1 MKVDMRVGIFRKNR
15 LKKKFRID
23 TITTKLLL
31 LVLFATIIPLFAITS
46 FSIKLFSTI
55 VSGNHYS
62 INLIL
67 FIFII
72 GLLVSAVFAIVFSRT
87 LTTPILKLMEAAN
100 IISEGNL
107 DYEVSMKG
115 NDEIARLAKAF
126 NIMTRRLK
134 QQQQLRDNFIAAL
147 THDLKVPML
156 AENQTINYLLKETY
170 GPITDEQREV
180 LEIIKSTN
188 ASSLE
193 MVSTLLDVHKYD
205 LDKATVF
212 KEDFDLIE
220 LFKIS
225 IIEIKSLADEKNI
238 LLRVEADLE
247 NIMINAAKKELKRD
261 FHNLI
266 SNAISNSSAQSS
278 ISCKVVLNKQDL
290 LYLPKDTTYQN
301 TTLTN
306 PLHLLNTVIIKIEDN
321 GTGLPKEDMP
331 FLFKRF
337 SLSKGRKPS
346 GTGIGLYY
354 SHQVITRHNG
364 HIWCESTEGQ
374 GSRFNILIPLG

>member
-31 LVLFATIIPLFAITS
+31 LVLFTTIIPLFTITS
-46 FSIKLFSTI
+46 FSIKLFSTV
-55 VSGNHYS
+55 VSNSHYS
-62 INLIL
+62 VNLIL

-72 GLLVSAVFAIVFSRT
+72 ALFVSVIFAIVFSRT

-100 IISEGNL
+100 IVSEGNL

-134 QQQQLRDNFIAAL
+134 QQQQFRDNFIAAL

-156 AENQTINYLLKETY
+156 AENQTISYLLKETY
-170 GPITDEQREV
+170 GPITDEQKEV

-193 MVSTLLDVHKYD
+193 MISTLLDVHKYD
-205 LDKATVF
+205 LDKATIY

-220 LFKIS
+220 LFKVAV
-225 IIEIKSLADEKNI
+225 IEIKSLAEEKNI
-238 LLRVEADLE
+238 LLKIETDFE
-247 NIMINAAKKELKRD
+247 NIMINAAKMELKRV

-266 SNAISNSSAQSS
+266 SNAISNSRPKSS
-278 ISCKVVLNKQDL
+278 ISCKVILNKQDS
-290 LYLPKDTTYQN
+290 LYLPKDTAYKN

-321 GTGLPKEDMP
+321 GTGLSKEDMP

-337 SLSKGRKPS
+337 SLSKDRKPS

-354 SHQVITRHNG
+354 SYQVITRHNG

-374 GSRFNILIPLG
+374 GSSFNILIPLG